1 MKPFKRTPVA
11 RITAALAS
19 LLVIGLSL
27 VFLSGIA
34 NAWEPGSS
42 DRRIPRPPGPD
53 AGWWVV
59 HAEPRHITGR
69 LGTSARRGRRSS
81 SR

>member
-1 MKPFKRTPVA
+1 MKPFKRSTVA
-11 RITAALAS
+11 IGS
-19 LLVIGLSL
+19 LLVIGLAL

-42 DRRIPRPPGPD
+42 DRRIPRPPSPD

-59 HAEPRHITGR
+59 Q
-69 LGTSARRGRRSS
+69 SALQEDRKSVV
-81 SR
+81 